1 MLRFKRSLSQS
12 WRHGTDDD
20 LSWNLVLSHVEGSS
34 RVPVQKASVIGYS
47 SRELISK
54 IMMLQCKIFTAIH
67 RVTPIFFSD
76 EFYSPVVSMY
86 KAVSRIVYYTITNSP
101 VLIGDVSYRSGRCTC
116 APAAG
121 LLLPGYPPAPP
132 DAFALAV
139 ELVHALLDRSHD
151 LPLQAQHGGKR
162 VPLGAAF
169 LWFYFLHETH
179 RKHTQTHTSGE
190 TSAFS

>member
-1 MLRFKRSLSQS
+1 
-12 WRHGTDDD
+12 
-20 LSWNLVLSHVEGSS
+20 
-34 RVPVQKASVIGYS
+34 VQKASVIGYS